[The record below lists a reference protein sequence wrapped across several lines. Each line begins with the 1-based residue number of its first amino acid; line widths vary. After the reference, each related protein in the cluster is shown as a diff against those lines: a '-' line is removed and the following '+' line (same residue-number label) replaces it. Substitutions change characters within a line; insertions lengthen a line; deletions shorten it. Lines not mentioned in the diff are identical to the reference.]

1 MQRGGRAFSRNCR
14 LYVANADGS
23 GERILPKITLCDDDP
38 SWAPDGR
45 RLAFSGRLKLA
56 RGGRVAAIHIV
67 GTDGKGATRIT
78 YRKLPKP
85 RKGAAVFPDD
95 IDPVWSPTGNALAF
109 TRARALFARSVF
121 RVNADGTGL
130 KALLVATKA
139 RSYET
144 PDWAPDGSRLAV
156 TMRRLVAA
164 AHPPFVVT
172 MNVDGTGQLLITPGG
187 GLDPA
192 WSPDQA
198 KIVNAGRRDW

>member
-1 MQRGGRAFSRNCR
+1 M
-14 LYVANADGS
+14 
-23 GERILPKITLCDDDP
+23 
-38 SWAPDGR
+38 
-45 RLAFSGRLKLA
+45 
-56 RGGRVAAIHIV
+56 
-67 GTDGKGATRIT
+67 
-78 YRKLPKP
+78 
-85 RKGAAVFPDD
+85 FPDD

-144 PDWAPDGSRLAV
+144 PDWAPGGSRLAV

-172 MNVDGTGQLLITPGG
+172 MNADGTGQLLITPGG
-187 GLDPA
+187 GFDPA

-198 KIVNAGRRDW
+198 KIVNAGPEGLVITDPDGQNEVTVTTSEARVAHDGPDWQPLP